1 MKKLARLCKA
11 LADENRLRILQL
23 LSCGELCVCDLMAA
37 LNLPQSTVSRHLATL
52 RASELVEDRR
62 QGMWMFYRLKALSP
76 ERQALWSAL
85 MEMLANQS
93 SAQSDR
99 QALAEYLAGKD
110 ERTCS

>member
-23 LSCGELCVCDLMAA
+23 LNHGELCVCDLMAV
-37 LNLPQSTVSRHLATL
+37 LKLPQSTVSRHLATL